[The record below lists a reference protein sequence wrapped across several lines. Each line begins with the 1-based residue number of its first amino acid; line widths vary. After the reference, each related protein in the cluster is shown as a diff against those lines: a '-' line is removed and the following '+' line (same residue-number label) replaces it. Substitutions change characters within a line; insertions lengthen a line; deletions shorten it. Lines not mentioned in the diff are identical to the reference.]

1 MEYNVNGEVVKIQE
15 GEGIFINTRQ
25 LHYNYSQSKKDCRYL
40 CVLVH
45 PMLLCTSPLVEQDYV
60 APLLTNHAY
69 PYQALR
75 SDSVWGQKICRNLKK
90 IDECRDNP
98 LLIQAAFFQIWSQL
112 YQNAPQPASKPKL
125 RSRNLG
131 ILQEMI
137 VYVQKNYQQKLT
149 LEDISQTGSVS
160 KTTCH
165 NIFPKYVNQSP
176 NAYLTE
182 YRLRNGMELLRT
194 TDMTVT
200 EIAFE
205 VGFSGPSYFSES
217 FRTIFG
223 MSPLE
228 YRRRNKREGLL

>member
-98 LLIQAAFFQIWSQL
+98 LLIQAAFF
-112 YQNAPQPASKPKL
+112 
-125 RSRNLG
+125 
-131 ILQEMI
+131 
-137 VYVQKNYQQKLT
+137 
-149 LEDISQTGSVS
+149 
-160 KTTCH
+160 
-165 NIFPKYVNQSP
+165 
-176 NAYLTE
+176 
-182 YRLRNGMELLRT
+182 
-194 TDMTVT
+194 
-200 EIAFE
+200 
-205 VGFSGPSYFSES
+205 
-217 FRTIFG
+217 
-223 MSPLE
+223 
-228 YRRRNKREGLL
+228 